1 MPRAKVDPKHRQRA
15 DKACLAC
22 RSSKKRCSGTFPCTK
37 CVRTGRADSCA
48 ASVQLRTPGLS
59 STRVRNATVTRDSDL
74 HDAVAPPTLRCATP
88 PLQSPIQPSVHPG
101 SLSPEAPHRTHP
113 RMLRNLQ
120 GERVYVG
127 KAASLS
133 FLQLLR
139 DTVTQY
145 IGPSQFSHS
154 LKREDMLEAETPQD
168 AMPPFQESD
177 LDENRR
183 QTFLL
188 AYKTATSGF
197 VDALSDEE
205 TALVFQEPTAFREP
219 AKCLGAQTALGDIMI
234 AIGAQCAQSDNMTTR
249 AERFFFSRAQT
260 RAFTGMLENP
270 SLEIV
275 RLFLLMSFYM
285 LGACRRN
292 AAFMY
297 LGVAVRAAVALGLHI
312 PDSSAAT
319 PEQQQQRVCIW
330 MSLCIL
336 DLLISSILGRPPAT
350 ACLRAESSGNME
362 HGPAQIRPHLVAS
375 YRMSRIL
382 DEIIVRLYSEKAA
395 SADAA
400 ASILGKLT
408 RWSDSLPGSLL
419 APPDADCARAAAQQH
434 IIGSLHIACS
444 YHFAVIIVTR
454 PFLISV
460 LGIRLARL
468 QPASTGSLGLPPEA
482 LQDDPAHAQLASACV
497 DSALY
502 MIQTCMEVHES
513 DLLLGNMCILKAFVF
528 AAALVLG
535 FSLFAQREVN
545 TAVEDA
551 FHGAIRILHTLS
563 QQSAQAGH
571 YHEILTLL
579 KSAIAEQRQRLVHR
593 SPQKNRY
600 VSKLFSL
607 KGDRDRDRDHAGEE
621 VTGSVRNE
629 ASGTTTPSQGNL
641 LDSLMDGGLFCDWD
655 GMELPS
661 WDSFPFTEDVLS

>member
-1 MPRAKVDPKHRQRA
+1 
-15 DKACLAC
+15 
-22 RSSKKRCSGTFPCTK
+22 
-37 CVRTGRADSCA
+37 
-48 ASVQLRTPGLS
+48 
-59 STRVRNATVTRDSDL
+59 
-74 HDAVAPPTLRCATP
+74 
-88 PLQSPIQPSVHPG
+88 
-101 SLSPEAPHRTHP
+101 
-113 RMLRNLQ
+113 
-120 GERVYVG
+120 
-127 KAASLS
+127 
-133 FLQLLR
+133 
-139 DTVTQY
+139 
-145 IGPSQFSHS
+145 
-154 LKREDMLEAETPQD
+154 
-168 AMPPFQESD
+168 
-177 LDENRR
+177 
-183 QTFLL
+183 
-188 AYKTATSGF
+188 
-197 VDALSDEE
+197 
-205 TALVFQEPTAFREP
+205 
-219 AKCLGAQTALGDIMI
+219 
-234 AIGAQCAQSDNMTTR
+234 
-249 AERFFFSRAQT
+249 
-260 RAFTGMLENP
+260 
-270 SLEIV
+270 
-275 RLFLLMSFYM
+275 
-285 LGACRRN
+285 
-292 AAFMY
+292 
-297 LGVAVRAAVALGLHI
+297 
-312 PDSSAAT
+312 
-319 PEQQQQRVCIW
+319 

-350 ACLRAESSGNME
+350 ACLRAENSGSME
-362 HGPAQIRPHLVAS
+362 HGSAQTRPDLVAS

-408 RWSDSLPGSLL
+408 RWSNSLPASLL
-419 APPDADCARAAAQQH
+419 APPGTDCARAAAQQH

-468 QPASTGSLGLPPEA
+468 QPASTESLGLPPDA

-551 FHGAIRILHTLS
+551 FHGAIRILHALS

-579 KSAIAEQRQRLVHR
+579 KNAIAEQRQRLVHR
-593 SPQKNRY
+593 PPQKNRY

-607 KGDRDRDRDHAGEE
+607 KRDRDRDRDHAGEE
-621 VTGSVRNE
+621 VTGSVGVD
-629 ASGTTTPSQGNL
+629 ASGTTTPSQANL